1 MENCASGG
9 MSTDYAL
16 LASARLQSTSDLQD
30 PLRYPPVA
38 ANAPLTVLPEQ
49 AASWG
54 YPQPGMSD
62 EEIVYTLVTSL
73 AGSLYLSGHLDR
85 MSAH

>member
-38 ANAPLTVLPEQ
+38 ANAPP
-49 AASWG
+49 
-54 YPQPGMSD
+54 
-62 EEIVYTLVTSL
+62 
-73 AGSLYLSGHLDR
+73 
-85 MSAH
+85 